1 MSQQSFT
8 DKHVLLASN
17 ATVHVPLNNAQPV
30 GVAIPML
37 YILEFNSINVSV
49 HLFFPNSPIRF
60 FKFSLNVRNSVCTG

>member
-1 MSQQSFT
+1 MSQQLFT
-8 DKHVLLASN
+8 DKHALLASN

-49 HLFFPNSPIRF
+49 HFFF
-60 FKFSLNVRNSVCTG
+60 A